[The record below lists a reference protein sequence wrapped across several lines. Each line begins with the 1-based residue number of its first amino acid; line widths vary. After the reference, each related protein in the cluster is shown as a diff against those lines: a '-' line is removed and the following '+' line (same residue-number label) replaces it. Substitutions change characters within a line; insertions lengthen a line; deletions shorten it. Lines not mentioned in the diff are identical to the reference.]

1 MKRMHDYMGL
11 IFEKM
16 CKEYLIGSCKFKNKK
31 IGMDELELLEH
42 YAMVFAKGIKYYY
55 VIFSMGGFTDELL
68 SAAKERNVLL
78 LTLDDIYNV

>member
-1 MKRMHDYMGL
+1 MSRGDR
-11 IFEKM
+11 
-16 CKEYLIGSCKFKNKK
+16 
-31 IGMDELELLEH
+31 D
-42 YAMVFAKGIKYYY
+42 AKYDY